1 MKKAL
6 LFSSLLLGLTAY
18 AAAAPAKN
26 TLDFYLSDPNK
37 YLGNSINLS
46 VSHVDPIPYRGQL
59 DNVVFFRVYTSG
71 ENGQKSIPLAVDS
84 QKSKEFADYYGTKTA
99 ITTSDMRPM
108 IGRFR
113 YVDPTMGQT
122 MQTFG
127 LWYVGI
133 MQGAYFID
141 ATTEGQL
148 DTIFNWYPEK
158 TTAVKSGKSIIRVS
172 AKETTE
178 EEAKR
183 RAELLLSDKEKASG
197 KKAQIVKQEITPL
210 RDRKICT
217 IEFFL
222 E

>member
-1 MKKAL
+1 M
-6 LFSSLLLGLTAY
+6 
-18 AAAAPAKN
+18 
-26 TLDFYLSDPNK
+26 
-37 YLGNSINLS
+37 
-46 VSHVDPIPYRGQL
+46 
-59 DNVVFFRVYTSG
+59 
-71 ENGQKSIPLAVDS
+71 E
-84 QKSKEFADYYGTKTA
+84 
-99 ITTSDMRPM
+99 
-108 IGRFR
+108 
-113 YVDPTMGQT
+113 QT
-122 MQTFG
+122 MQTSG

-133 MQGAYFID
+133 AQGAYFID

-148 DTIFNWYPEK
+148 DTVFNWYPEK

-197 KKAQIVKQEITPL
+197 KKAQIVKQETTPV
-210 RDRKICT
+210 RDKKICT